1 VINVVRSEWIKVRT
15 VAMHWVLALIAIAF
29 PLVITILTA
38 LFNGDSADFDTRS
51 LLEVLGGTS
60 VVAVL
65 LLGVLAAATVTSDFG
80 FNTIRPTFAATPRRL
95 RVMGAKVF
103 VMVTYALVSQAIVM
117 FLGVVIGGAV
127 ARGKGATID
136 LGSYGPAVP
145 IIAGTI
151 VLAGL
156 MALIGLGVGMLL
168 RSTPLAVTLLI
179 LWPLLI
185 ESLIGGLLTLITKSG
200 HVLRWLPF
208 RAGFQLAGAGG
219 NDGDIGSPS
228 RLTGG
233 IYFGVVSLAVALLG
247 AWVVNRRDA

>member
-1 VINVVRSEWIKVRT
+1 MINVVRSEWIKVRT

-117 FLGVVIGGAV
+117 FLGRWHRSSLSQKRWRRAPPPLGTLS
-127 ARGKGATID
+127 AR
-136 LGSYGPAVP
+136 
-145 IIAGTI
+145 
-151 VLAGL
+151 LA
-156 MALIGLGVGMLL
+156 
-168 RSTPLAVTLLI
+168 
-179 LWPLLI
+179 
-185 ESLIGGLLTLITKSG
+185 
-200 HVLRWLPF
+200 PF
-208 RAGFQLAGAGG
+208 
-219 NDGDIGSPS
+219 SE
-228 RLTGG
+228 
-233 IYFGVVSLAVALLG
+233 
-247 AWVVNRRDA
+247 RR